1 MSPQKPQ
8 DEGGAGGPDPEILT
22 RALPSGRTL
31 VLSAGRAGEEI
42 VFRSAGGDVDL
53 RITLTDA
60 GPVISMR
67 GARVEV
73 DAPDV
78 AFRCH
83 DFAVQANEVRVE
95 AKEDIH
101 LNGAF
106 IRLNCT
112 AEGEAEAQALL
123 SQLAAGTVGLPPA
136 EPHDCA
142 AHAGHAAPAVGD
154 PEPGAP

>member
-8 DEGGAGGPDPEILT
+8 DEGGPVGPDLQILK

-31 VLSAGRAGEEI
+31 VLSAGRGGEEI
-42 VFRSAGGDVDL
+42 VLRSSGGDVDL

-73 DAPDV
+73 DAADV

-83 DFAVQANEVRVE
+83 DFAVQANEVRIE
-95 AKEDIH
+95 AKEDVH

-123 SQLAAGTVGLPPA
+123 AQLAAGTVGLPPA

-142 AHAGHAAPAVGD
+142 AHAGPASPPVGE
-154 PEPGAP
+154 PEPTAP